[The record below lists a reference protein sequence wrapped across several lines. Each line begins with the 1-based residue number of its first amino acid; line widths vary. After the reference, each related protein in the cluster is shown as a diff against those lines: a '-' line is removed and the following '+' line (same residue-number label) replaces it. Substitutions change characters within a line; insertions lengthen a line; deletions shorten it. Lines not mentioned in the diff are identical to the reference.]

1 MRKKIYIAH
10 DDGAFIELMSVFL
23 EGIGYEGYG
32 STELLSL
39 LLLDSLNLPDVFL
52 LNVQLW
58 GEDSKMIYNYLK
70 SNESTE
76 TIPVILFST
85 LKRSAQNSFDHYADS
100 FISIPFEINELP
112 GLLKKALPERNQ
124 EE

>member
-1 MRKKIYIAH
+1 
-10 DDGAFIELMSVFL
+10 
-23 EGIGYEGYG
+23 
-32 STELLSL
+32 
-39 LLLDSLNLPDVFL
+39 LPDVFL

-58 GEDSKMIYNYLK
+58 GEGSEMIYNYLK
-70 SNESTE
+70 SNEPTE
-76 TIPVILFST
+76 TIPIILFST

-112 GLLKKALPERNQ
+112 GLLKKALPGRNQ